1 MRIHPVGMS
10 SLLVTRQSFQLC
22 TPRILRTGV
31 AQSLLAE
38 RLQRRSSLACRF
50 HCPQQPRRGFDSTPP
65 PVSVAPEPIDRDW
78 PSERKVDEVTVVVED
93 IRPIR
98 LDSAVGGFLDILW

>member
-1 MRIHPVGMS
+1 MS
-10 SLLVTRQSFQLC
+10 SLLVTRQHFLLS

-38 RLQRRSSLACRF
+38 RLQHRSSLACRS
-50 HCPQQPRRGFDSTPP
+50 HCPQQPQRGFDLTPP
-65 PVSVAPEPIDRDW
+65 PVSIAPEPINREW
-78 PSERKVDEVTVVVED
+78 PSERKVDEVRVVVED

-98 LDSAVGGFLDILW
+98 LDSAVGGFLDIVW